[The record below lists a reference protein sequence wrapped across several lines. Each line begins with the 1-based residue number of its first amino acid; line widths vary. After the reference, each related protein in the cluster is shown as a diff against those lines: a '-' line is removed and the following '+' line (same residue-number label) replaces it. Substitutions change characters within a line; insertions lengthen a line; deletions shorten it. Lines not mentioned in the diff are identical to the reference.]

1 MYKLEV
7 FESGM
12 VRKLLGP
19 KRDEVTEG
27 WAKLCNEECHDFFF
41 ASDTIRVIK

>member
-19 KRDEVTEG
+19 KWDEVKEG
-27 WAKLCNEECHDFFF
+27 WTKWCNEEFHDFFCTP
-41 ASDTIRVIK
+41 DIIWVIK

>member
-7 FESGM
+7 FESEM

-27 WAKLCNEECHDFFF
+27 WTKLCNEECHFLC
-41 ASDTIRVIK
+41 ASDTIRVIS

>member
-1 MYKLEV
+1 
-7 FESGM
+7 M

-27 WAKLCNEECHDFFF
+27 WTKLCNEECHDFFC
-41 ASDTIRVIK
+41 ASNIIRVIK